1 VCKIGQKLP
10 DRGVIKMGD
19 ELDLHDEVM
28 QYALD
33 VWKEEYEHIYNE
45 PDVKFHSYDTN
56 QITLIAGQ
64 NEMLRITDDGFYV
77 RGIRVEADDNEAKRV
92 YNAFKE
98 FLVWAA
104 LNRK

>member
-1 VCKIGQKLP
+1 
-10 DRGVIKMGD
+10 MGD
-19 ELDLHDEVM
+19 ELDSHDEVM

-33 VWKEEYEHIYNE
+33 VWKEEYENIYNE
-45 PDVKFHSYDTN
+45 PDIMLDN
-56 QITLIAGQ
+56 QIIFNAGT

-77 RGIRVEADDNEAKRV
+77 RGVRVEADDKEAKRV